1 MASDPAAA
9 AGGGNFAGQVNVRVV
24 VVGEAG
30 TGKSSLIVTVAT
42 ESFPENVPHV
52 LPPTRLPSDYYP
64 DRVPITI
71 IDTSSRYVRTMY
83 HLSSSS
89 SSLLV
94 VQMLFCSRPEHKA
107 KLIADCKAADVIV
120 LTYACDRPSTLDRL
134 STYWLPE
141 LRRLEVKVPVL
152 VVGCK
157 LDLRDDPQ
165 QVSLDQV
172 MAPIMQQFREIET
185 CIECSAVR
193 QIQFVDLPGVLT
205 SSLLTILMQLNA
217 LVCANMYVYLY
228 NPITYCTYTSS
239 CKYNFGTLV
248 QEVFYYAQ
256 KAVLH
261 PTAPL
266 FDQETQSLKPRCTRA
281 LKRIFILCDNDR
293 DGALSDAELNNFQ
306 VRCFNAPLQPS
317 EIVGVKR
324 VVQEKIPEGVNDRGL
339 TLTGFLFLHALF
351 IERGR
356 LETTWSVLRK
366 FGYDNDLKL
375 KDELLPT
382 TFKLASDQT
391 VELRDE
397 ALDFLKDIF
406 HIFDID
412 SACGLRAITGSGSAI
427 VPSEVLAMS
436 TRRQKALMENK
447 EDEDLEP
454 LVLDMWCNKD
464 ACNRITT
471 TINCGRKK
479 VGKKAWASHAIVDAV
494 YPWSESPYK
503 DSAEKN
509 VLGGLS
515 LDGFISELRW
525 LPRREADLNP
535 TAFVE
540 RGDLGGNQSQP
551 MCCLLLLEPSLDRAV
566 VRLGIL
572 VSDASSNSGGCVAE
586 PGDTSKFV
594 TGLGNASKLVIR
606 PERHIR
612 ACHRA
617 WATLPG
623 LRDGFGLVAPQW
635 ALMTLQDP
643 KASLANLI
651 YIGYTGDP
659 ASVFHVTRKRRLDRK
674 KQRTQRNVFQC
685 FVFGPKN
692 AGKTTLLNSF
702 IGRCRTFSEK
712 YAPTTSYRFATN
724 VVDLHNGTK
733 KILVMRE
740 IPEQEV
746 KNLLSNK
753 ESLAACDIAV
763 FIYDSFNEESW
774 KRTKELL
781 EQVAHH
787 GENTGFE
794 VPCLIISAKD
804 DLDAYTLN
812 IQDSTRVTLEMGI
825 ESPIPISMKLRDHND
840 VFYRIVS
847 AAQQPHLSIP
857 ETEAGKSRKQYRR
870 FINQSLVFISVGA
883 AVAVAGLAA
892 YRIYAARKNTS
903 G

>member
-71 IDTSSRYVRTMY
+71 IDTS
-83 HLSSSS
+83 
-89 SSLLV
+89 
-94 VQMLFCSRPEHKA
+94 SRPEHKA

-193 QIQFVDLPGVLT
+193 QIQ
-205 SSLLTILMQLNA
+205 
-217 LVCANMYVYLY
+217 
-228 NPITYCTYTSS
+228 
-239 CKYNFGTLV
+239 V

-412 SACGLRAITGSGSAI
+412 SDGALR
-427 VPSEVLAMS
+427 PSELDELFS
-436 TRRQKALMENK
+436 TAPEN
-447 EDEDLEP
+447 
-454 LVLDMWCNKD
+454 
-464 ACNRITT
+464 
-471 TINCGRKK
+471 
-479 VGKKAWASHAIVDAV
+479 
-494 YPWSESPYK
+494 PWSESPYK

-515 LDGFISELRW
+515 LDGFISE
-525 LPRREADLNP
+525 
-535 TAFVE
+535 
-540 RGDLGGNQSQP
+540 
-551 MCCLLLLEPSLDRAV
+551 
-566 VRLGIL
+566 
-572 VSDASSNSGGCVAE
+572 
-586 PGDTSKFV
+586 
-594 TGLGNASKLVIR
+594 
-606 PERHIR
+606 
-612 ACHRA
+612 
-617 WATLPG
+617 
-623 LRDGFGLVAPQW
+623 W

-702 IGRCRTFSEK
+702 IGRTFSEK